1 VFRTRI
7 RSFTMKGIL
16 LDIEGTTTPIS
27 FVYDVLFPYARAHVS
42 ENLGAEDIADLRLS
56 YETDLRNG
64 FSPPAWSDAPVDYV
78 HWLMD
83 QDRKSTALKNLQGKI
98 WLTGYQQ
105 GAIHGEVFKDV
116 PVTLERWHE
125 AGIDVRIYSSG
136 SKLAQ
141 RLLFSTTNYGDLTK
155 FLNGYFDTTT
165 GPKIEAVSYAL
176 IARAFGCNPGEIL
189 FVSDVVRELDAA
201 RSAGMQTAL
210 CIRPGNHPQTPG
222 THRTISSFEEI
233 GSGK

>member
-7 RSFTMKGIL
+7 RSLTMKGIL

-42 ENLGAEDIADLRLS
+42 ENLGEEDIADLRLS

-64 FSPPAWSDAPVDYV
+64 FSPPAWSDPPVAYV

-105 GAIHGEVFKDV
+105 GALHGEVFKDV
-116 PVTLERWHE
+116 PLAFERWHE

-141 RLLFSTTNYGDLTK
+141 RLLFSTTNFGDLTK

-165 GPKIEAVSYAL
+165 GPKIEAESYAV
-176 IARAFGCNPGEIL
+176 IGRAFGCKPEEVL
-189 FVSDVVRELDAA
+189 FVSDVVKELDGA

-210 CIRPGNHPQTPG
+210 CIRPGNHPQLPG
-222 THRTISSFEEI
+222 THRVVSSFEEI

>member
-1 VFRTRI
+1 
-7 RSFTMKGIL
+7 MKGIL

-42 ENLGAEDIADLRLS
+42 ESLGAEDIAALRLS
-56 YETDLRNG
+56 YETDIRNG
-64 FSPPAWSDAPVDYV
+64 LLPPAWSDAPVAYV

-105 GAIHGEVFKDV
+105 GALHGEVFEDV
-116 PVTLERWHE
+116 ASALARWQE

-141 RLLFSTTNYGDLTK
+141 RLLFSSTEVGDLTK

-165 GPKIEAVSYAL
+165 GPKVEAESYAA
-176 IARAFGCNPGEIL
+176 IGRAFGFDPGEIL
-189 FVSDVVRELDAA
+189 FASDIVRELDAA
-201 RSAGMQTAL
+201 RTAGMQTAL
-210 CIRPGNHPQTPG
+210 CLRPGNHPQLPG

-233 GSGK
+233 GRGI